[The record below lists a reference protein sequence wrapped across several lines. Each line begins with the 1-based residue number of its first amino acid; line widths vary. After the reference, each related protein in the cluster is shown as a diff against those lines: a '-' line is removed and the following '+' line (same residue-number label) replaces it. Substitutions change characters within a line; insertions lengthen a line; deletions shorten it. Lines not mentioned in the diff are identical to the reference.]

1 MAKQIISYK
10 PASNLLA
17 YDRWLQD
24 FGRTP
29 ASGWRYRRRR
39 WISTINI
46 ADRLYVTRD
55 EVARFEAR
63 AAAGEFSKPH
73 KTPNRKAADE

>member
-1 MAKQIISYK
+1 MQGD
-10 PASNLLA
+10 PFLWEQPVSNLLA
-17 YDRWLQD
+17 FDRWLQD

-29 ASGWRYRRRR
+29 ASGWRYRQRG

-46 ADRLYVTRD
+46 AGRLYVTRD

-63 AAAGEFSKPH
+63 AGGGGIQQDSQDAKP
-73 KTPNRKAADE
+73 KGR

>member
-1 MAKQIISYK
+1 MSEHIISDK
-10 PASNLLA
+10 PASNLLV
-17 YDRWLQD
+17 YDRWLQEI
-24 FGRTP
+24 GRTP

-46 ADRLYVTRD
+46 AGRLYVTRD

-63 AAAGEFSKPH
+63 AAAGEFSKTL
-73 KTPNRKAADE
+73 KTPNRKRS